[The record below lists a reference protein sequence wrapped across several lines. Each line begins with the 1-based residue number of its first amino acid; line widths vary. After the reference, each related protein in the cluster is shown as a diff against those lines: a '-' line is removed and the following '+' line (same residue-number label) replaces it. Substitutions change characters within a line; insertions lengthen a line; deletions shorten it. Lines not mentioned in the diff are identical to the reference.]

1 MRVLVKRSPTR
12 WLLYWRPVKAK
23 TWYPINYANVAFV
36 GALEQIRGKINSL
49 LQGQIGQAEFEAYY
63 CRATKTLALWS

>member
-1 MRVLVKRSPTR
+1 VAPSIGCYIGGFEGPKLVS
-12 WLLYWRPVKAK
+12 YNSV
-23 TWYPINYANVAFV
+23 NVAFV
-36 GALEQIRGKINSL
+36 GALKHVRAKLNAL